1 MNRCAIIIESSHVAN
16 QDDLPG
22 ARLDAQNWKNFLG
35 SELGGAWENNE
46 IHLLPHPELEE
57 VHAYLQGYRNDYVF
71 LMFSGHGCE
80 VGGRIYCCLNDN
92 DQFVDSKSMTPLIGT
107 AVFDCCR
114 GKPDSDDGRMVAAA
128 MDSRDLGLANK
139 SFAINERQSQ
149 KLLHRLAIRN
159 TFLNNIRVRGFDNS
173 VRMYACGKGQ
183 EAEES
188 PEAGGLYTSL
198 LIDGAKER
206 KKRFLPG
213 LMSNVYTTRDAHVY
227 AESEMLKLAPQQTP
241 EYHPDGLAYPFAIL
255 G

>member
-57 VHAYLQGYRNDYVF
+57 VQAYLQGYRNDYVF
-71 LMFSGHGCE
+71 LVFSGHGCE

-114 GKPDSDDGRMVAAA
+114 GKPDSDDGRMVVAA
-128 MDSRDLGLANK
+128 MDSRDFGLVNE
-139 SFAINERQSQ
+139 SFAINKSQLQ
-149 KLLHRLAIRN
+149 KLLRRQAIRN
-159 TFLNNIRVRGFDNS
+159 TFLNNICVRGFDNS
-173 VRMYACGKGQ
+173 VRMFACAKGQ
-183 EAEES
+183 EADES
-188 PEAGGLYTSL
+188 PAAGGLYTSL
-198 LIDGAKER
+198 LIDGAKEN
-206 KKRFLPG
+206 KKSFLPG
-213 LMSNVYTTRDAHVY
+213 YRSNVYTTRDAHKY
-227 AESEMLKLAPQQTP
+227 AESRMLTLAPQQTP
-241 EYHPDGLAYPFAIL
+241 KYYPDGLAYPFAIL